1 MLGEWGRG
9 ITPPFSASL
18 RPGCLGRGREH
29 PGISSVMVPWL
40 SRLPGTGPPKPDVSS
55 SGMASP
61 CSRRPI
67 WGCSV
72 ADCRR
77 QRWARDVL
85 NFVVY
90 PDRLTRPPAR
100 SPSHRG
106 RPAGFHRTWFSM
118 PSCRAGDH
126 TLGGPPAAAGTQLD
140 VRCSGGGGG
149 PEHSSMSCV
158 PVPPPGRIRRS
169 SGSTIA

>member
-1 MLGEWGRG
+1 MFGEWGRG
-9 ITPPFSASL
+9 ITPPFSASP

-29 PGISSVMVPWL
+29 PGLSSVMVHLVVPAPWHRA
-40 SRLPGTGPPKPDVSS
+40 SETRRS

-118 PSCRAGDH
+118 PSAGPGII
-126 TLGGPPAAAGTQLD
+126 LWVARRPP
-140 VRCSGGGGG
+140 
-149 PEHSSMSCV
+149 PEHSSMCCV
-158 PVPPPGRIRRS
+158 LAAEAGQN
-169 SGSTIA
+169 TAH